1 MRSDPDPRNVAH
13 CHGMI
18 WPEPGSGESG
28 MYWMP
33 LIRAGLKALTG
44 QVAEMQHRFALKVT
58 SDVPADEGLPG
69 SHT

>member
-1 MRSDPDPRNVAH
+1 
-13 CHGMI
+13 MI

-28 MYWMP
+28 IYWMP